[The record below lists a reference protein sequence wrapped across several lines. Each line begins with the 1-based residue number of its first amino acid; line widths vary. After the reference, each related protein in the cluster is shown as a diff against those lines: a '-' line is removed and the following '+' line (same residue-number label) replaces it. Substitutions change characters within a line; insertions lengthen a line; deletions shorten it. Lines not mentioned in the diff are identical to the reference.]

1 MVVIAPAVP
10 RTPST
15 WRVIYFDAPNRGEQI
30 RILFALSN
38 TPFQDVRVSP
48 FPQGLDPYK
57 KAAMGD
63 ESPLLGTDLC
73 PAVTAPDGTHC
84 VETTDIMRFVGQRV
98 GLAPKADSA
107 EDKKA
112 MELCVLA
119 NSLMNSVFY
128 GLLKPMIVERIFATE
143 FGGLLWRLRGAVG
156 GKPSPEPAKRLQ
168 EALPQIE
175 EAIAGPYVLGATMCY
190 ADVSLFAIL
199 REILEFS
206 VFDRAALLAPYPKL
220 TALLDD
226 VEVKAAGWIEER
238 VEKHQL
244 GIRST
249 IDFFAQTNTPVPWSR
264 KRKTA

>member
-1 MVVIAPAVP
+1 MVVIAPVVP
-10 RTPST
+10 HKPGT

-30 RILFALSN
+30 RILLALAN
-38 TPFQDVRVSP
+38 TPFEDVRVSP

-57 KAAMGD
+57 KAALGD
-63 ESPLLGTDLC
+63 ASPLLGTDQC

-98 GLAPKADSA
+98 GMAPKADSA

-112 MELCVLA
+112 MEACVLA
-119 NSLMNSVFY
+119 NSLMNTVFY
-128 GLLKPMIVERIFATE
+128 GLLKAMIVERIFATE
-143 FGGLLWRLRGAVG
+143 FAGALWCLRGAAG
-156 GKPSPEPAKRLQ
+156 GKPSPEPAQRLQ
-168 EALPQIE
+168 EALPKL
-175 EAIAGPYVLGATMCY
+175 EAAITGPYVLGAKMCY
-190 ADVSLFAIL
+190 ADVSIFAIL

-206 VFDRAALLAPYPKL
+206 VFDRAALLAPCPKL

-226 VEVKAAGWIEER
+226 LEVKAAGWIEQR
-238 VEKHQL
+238 IEKHQL

-264 KRKTA
+264 KRKPA